1 MMAAFQRGILIL
13 LLYSGNWYDRGRF
26 IIPTWLTDLKSQRVG
41 DTPMLNSVLPV

>member
-26 IIPTWLTDLKSQRVG
+26 IIPKLLTDLHLGWCLRSQRVG
-41 DTPMLNSVLPV
+41 TL